1 MDTDMVANAQGPKSQ
16 PADVA
21 KQVLHAIG
29 AVQEE
34 VLADTV
40 SRLVKAGLSAE
51 PAVYLAAQR
60 E

>member
-1 MDTDMVANAQGPKSQ
+1 MVANAQRPKSQ
-16 PADVA
+16 PAHVA